1 MDSYS
6 TREEARMDLPFISR
20 DGSAV
25 ELLRKD
31 HEEVKAL
38 FRDFASATEDS
49 EKERIVR
56 EAIRALDLHAA
67 VEESVFYPAVREDSP
82 DAKDKLDE
90 SLEEHHVVKGLIAE
104 LREMSAGDERYA
116 AKFRVLA
123 ENVKHHIKEE
133 EAELFARARTGNLD
147 LVELG
152 KKLTKTK
159 ASWRPTSAP
168 QSEERRRKTRRTA
181 APSRSTSGRIRK
193 PAKRVP
199 R

>member
-1 MDSYS
+1 
-6 TREEARMDLPFISR
+6 MDLPFISR

-38 FRDFASATEDS
+38 FRDFANAAQDS
-49 EKERIVR
+49 EKERIVH

-67 VEESVFYPAVREDSP
+67 AEESVFYPAVRKDSP
-82 DAKDKLDE
+82 EAKDKLDE
-90 SLEEHHVVKGLIAE
+90 SLEEHHIVKGLIAE
-104 LREMSAGDERYA
+104 LREMSVGDERYA

-133 EAELFARARTGNLD
+133 EAELFARARTGKLD

-152 KKLTKTK
+152 KKLEKAK
-159 ASWRPTSAP
+159 ASFRPTSAP
-168 QSEERRRKTRRTA
+168 QSGGRRRNSHRTT

>member
-1 MDSYS
+1 
-6 TREEARMDLPFISR
+6 MDLPFRSR

-31 HEEVKAL
+31 HEEVKGL

-67 VEESVFYPAVREDSP
+67 IEESVFYPAVREDSP

-104 LREMSAGDERYA
+104 LREMSAADERYA

-133 EAELFARARTGNLD
+133 EAKLFARARTGKLD
-147 LVELG
+147 LVDLG
-152 KKLTKTK
+152 KRLEAAK
-159 ASWRPTSAP
+159 ASWRPSAATESGR
-168 QSEERRRKTRRTA
+168 QRADRRSGRKA
-181 APSRSTSGRIRK
+181 APARATDRRIRK
-193 PAKRVP
+193 AGKRVS